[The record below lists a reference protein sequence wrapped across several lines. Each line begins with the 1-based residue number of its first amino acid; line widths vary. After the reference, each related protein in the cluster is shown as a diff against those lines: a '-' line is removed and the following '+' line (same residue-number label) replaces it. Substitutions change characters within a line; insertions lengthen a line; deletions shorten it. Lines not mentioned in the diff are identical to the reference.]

1 MPRPSPHPTGRRGPE
16 LAAGH
21 THTRAARCAHA
32 LHTYAHGV
40 HDGVRRVRV
49 HVHLS
54 RVVSGPPLSPLRTHA
69 RTARP
74 EPARSLSA
82 YLAQLELELGPAPV
96 RERVLVWPALYPTAP
111 PTPTAV
117 TPPTAQPA
125 GPITA
130 TKGGTVT
137 TATPTVTAV
146 PAAMPNL
153 AWEHV
158 RWRLAV
164 RGTRCEVRGARA
176 YLRLLDQLLAQ
187 EVSITEEAGRVRA
200 WGRVALAL
208 EQCLLEVAQARG
220 GAPAAQA
227 LLVAES
233 WGVAV
238 LRHLMQRRG
247 GRGGRERGC
256 GRGLMRRMASSPH
269 SPSPPADSEATSVCV
284 SACACVCT
292 P

>member
-1 MPRPSPHPTGRRGPE
+1 MDLERNLNRHHTCSAKMANELIFYKDCHDRPHTPPGGGARSSQPATRTHARPG
-16 LAAGH
+16 AH
-21 THTRAARCAHA
+21 THFTQ
-32 LHTYAHGV
+32 YAHGV

-49 HVHLS
+49 HIHLS

-82 YLAQLELELGPAPV
+82 CLAQLELELGPAPV

-158 RWRLAV
+158 R
-164 RGTRCEVRGARA
+164 
-176 YLRLLDQLLAQ
+176 
-187 EVSITEEAGRVRA
+187 
-200 WGRVALAL
+200 
-208 EQCLLEVAQARG
+208 
-220 GAPAAQA
+220 
-227 LLVAES
+227 
-233 WGVAV
+233 
-238 LRHLMQRRG
+238 
-247 GRGGRERGC
+247 
-256 GRGLMRRMASSPH
+256 
-269 SPSPPADSEATSVCV
+269 
-284 SACACVCT
+284 
-292 P
+292 